1 MLTAIQTL
9 LNSFAVSFDL
19 PILDWI
25 QANLQSG
32 FMDKFM
38 PFITMFGD
46 DGIFWIAWAVLLLFF
61 PKTRKIGLG
70 MGFALIM
77 GLLVCNVTLKP
88 LIERPRPYD
97 FQQEQFGIMIQL
109 LTERMHDFSFPSGH
123 TIASFEAATV
133 LLKNSKKMGI
143 PAMILAVLIAF
154 SRLYLYV
161 HYPTDVIFSVFAGI
175 LFAFIGD
182 ALAAKVAPKLAP
194 KKRGRY
200 EA

>member
-1 MLTAIQTL
+1 MLTAFQNL
-9 LNSFAVSFDL
+9 LFDCALAFDL

-38 PFITMFGD
+38 PFITKFGD
-46 DGIFWIAWAVLLLFF
+46 EGIFWMVWAALLLIF
-61 PKTRKIGLG
+61 PKTRKTALGMAFAMVIGLV
-70 MGFALIM
+70 
-77 GLLVCNVTLKP
+77 VCNITLKP
-88 LIERPRPYD
+88 LVARIRPYD
-97 FQQEQFGIMIQL
+97 LQLEYFGVTIQL
-109 LTERMHDFSFPSGH
+109 LGERMHDFSFPSGH

-161 HYPTDVIFSVFAGI
+161 HYPTDVLCSVVLGI

-182 ALAAKVAPKLAP
+182 AIAAKVAPKLSG
-194 KKRGRY
+194 KKGKF
-200 EA
+200 EN